1 MSIEELVFFLRGRLN
16 IAAAGL
22 LNSIRGRRPARGGR
36 SPIPSDPAPL
46 DIVRALE
53 GRSNREREAA
63 VEGVLRDGGLPYSRH
78 PYSTFEG
85 RGVNFAVE
93 LGAGKDL
100 VLVIGHHDAVPGSPG
115 ANDNAAAVG
124 ILVQLARRL
133 LADPPRGVRLRIL
146 FTGSEELCYLGAR
159 RYVRDADLAGVRGAL
174 SLELCGIGDQFAIWD
189 VEPPFDRSPFFG
201 DVARAF
207 ERLGYRRDETYH
219 AVGRIPVFGSDHR
232 AFAALGIPAFG
243 LTVAPG
249 READRLRAFVLKPL
263 RAALHQVIERPPPF
277 HTYHTPRD
285 SSETLEP
292 AAMERTVEVL
302 LALARGIGLGLEA

>member
-1 MSIEELVFFLRGRLN
+1 MTLEELVFFIRGRLN
-16 IAAAGL
+16 VASAGL
-22 LNSIRGRRPARGGR
+22 LNTFRGRRPARGGPP
-36 SPIPSDPAPL
+36 SISSDPSPL

-63 VEGVLRDGGLPYSRH
+63 VEGILRAAGLPFSRH
-78 PYSTFEG
+78 PFSTFEG

-93 LGAGKDL
+93 LGQGKDL
-100 VLVIGHHDAVPGSPG
+100 VIVIGHHDAVPGSPG

-133 LADPPRGVRLRIL
+133 LADPPRGIRLRIL

-159 RYVRDADLAGVRGAL
+159 CYAREADLAGARGAL
-174 SLELCGIGDQFAIWD
+174 SLELCGIGDQFAVWD
-189 VEPPFDRSPFFG
+189 VEPPFDESPFFRAI
-201 DVARAF
+201 ARAF
-207 ERLGYRRDETYH
+207 EGLGYRRDETYH
-219 AVGRIPVFGSDHR
+219 PVGRIPVFGSDHR

-263 RAALHQVIERPPPF
+263 RAALHQVVERPPPF
-277 HTYHTPRD
+277 HTYHTSRD

-292 AAMERTVEVL
+292 AAMERTLQVL
-302 LALARGIGLGLEA
+302 LALAKVQA